1 MLFLAFIL
9 LCNFTTTIFTMN
21 TKDLYLDLMKKC
33 LMNSIYQ
40 DAGNKGM
47 YNQQHRENG
56 TDWPNIAHTMIGL
69 HRLNNLQ
76 FCVEDV
82 LKNNIPG
89 DFIETGVWRGGA
101 TIFMRSIL
109 KAYNITDK
117 KVFVA
122 DSFAGLPPPNPTL
135 YPADANWNLHLQEA
149 LAISLP
155 EVQSNFARYDL
166 LDDQV
171 VFIKGFFKDSLPH
184 APVEQLS
191 ILRLDGDLYESTM
204 DALINLYPKLS
215 IGGYV
220 IVDDYHM
227 PCCSQAIHDF
237 RKAMDITDEF
247 YFTADSLPA
256 IYWKRSK

>member
-9 LCNFTTTIFTMN
+9 LCNLTTTIFTMS

-40 DAGNKGM
+40 DAGHKGAYNKE
-47 YNQQHRENG
+47 QRENG
-56 TDWPNIAHTMIGL
+56 TDWPNVAHTMIGL

-82 LKNNIPG
+82 LQNNVPG

-109 KAYNITDK
+109 KAYGITDRI
-117 KVFVA
+117 VFVA
-122 DSFAGLPPPNPTL
+122 DSFQGLPAPNPKL
-135 YPADANWNLHLQEA
+135 YPADTNWNLHLHKE
-149 LAISLP
+149 LAISLE
-155 EVQSNFARYDL
+155 EVQSNFQRYDL
-166 LDDQV
+166 LDNQV

-184 APVEQLS
+184 APVEKLA

-204 DALINLYPKLS
+204 DALNNLYHKLS

-227 PCCSQAIHDF
+227 SCCAQAIHDF
-237 RKAMDITDEF
+237 RKAHDITDEI
-247 YFTADSLPA
+247 YLVKETLPA
-256 IYWKRSK
+256 CYWKKTK